1 MSNLKLIEALCQLVE
16 EQSSIICLLSLT
28 LAEAG
33 VYCEDIDQ
41 KILDAPANTP
51 PSSVPKKRPTIYLD
65 RSAVTHPRRR
75 QRRGFCFAKRRD
87 RK

>member
-1 MSNLKLIEALCQLVE
+1 MCYNAIKEVGSTLSNLTIIEALSQLVE

-41 KILDAPANTP
+41 MILDATPNTP
-51 PSSVPKKRPTIYLD
+51 PSSVLTKHPTIYHRPRD
-65 RSAVTHPRRR
+65 GQRPRS
-75 QRRGFCFAKRRD
+75 
-87 RK
+87 

>member
-28 LAEAG
+28 LAEAS

-41 KILDAPANTP
+41 KILDA
-51 PSSVPKKRPTIYLD
+51 
-65 RSAVTHPRRR
+65 H
-75 QRRGFCFAKRRD
+75 AKYAAILGAD
-87 RK
+87 EAPDNLS